1 MLSGEFST
9 VYSSRASQLTT
20 SSTAEQLVEQAA
32 KDGSMVRE
40 EWPRALRF
48 ILPRLQDIVHNHFLI
63 PSTPAPHPEPARDRS
78 STPSKPENPGE
89 SIVTDKENAPPA
101 GASDEGSA
109 LQKADGDAQASDRIL
124 PPELHELYT
133 SIVLNLNKNFP
144 DHAPHTLQRLAELVM
159 SPKAH
164 YRFLPPY
171 LRALDRVVSVSST
184 TTVFPLPQS
193 SVPSSGTTIL
203 NGVTPGSAN
212 MSSPSLGSSPN
223 LGSDDSLGGALLT
236 PIPWLRAENDRSGN
250 SGSELVSEST
260 EMVDGPNGAG
270 RIETVSVV
278 NGVLGTTT
286 SAPASASSSSSPT
299 DTASD
304 NPPSTSNTA
313 NATTTATAPDA
324 LRDTGPITQGE
335 LLRQEQEAGIVTVAA
350 GGASSTSSRPV
361 TRSSGLLS
369 SSQQSH
375 PPDQQQSE
383 PHAEGGQPPTV
394 EEAEAPHAR
403 GPDVI
408 GMEDMGPQQGGGLAR
423 GIDLEAAVGRPAPH
437 PERSGESGKEEG
449 EAQGG
454 REEEMRDA
462 DDDDQDGESAKPSA
476 APKETSAPATQAEKS
491 DSHGSSA
498 AAAQQPVV
506 PDAAAATTDVD
517 ADDDWEMLPREEEE
531 EEEGVEAMELDKEKE
546 TDQKDDAKTA
556 QAETEEKESSSSS
569 TSTSKRKRESEND
582 DTDGDGA
589 ATADKTTWQEGQGKS
604 ADAETKAETEAEAEV
619 GAGDASQQQ
628 QQEEEEEEEGQ
639 GEQAS
644 SDADA
649 DNNNKKKRKGRCGVA

>member
-48 ILPRLQDIVHNHFLI
+48 ILPRLQDVCDSEQSSDESLPRRVLTITQIVHNHFLI

-335 LLRQEQEAGIVTVAA
+335 LLRQEQEAGIVT
-350 GGASSTSSRPV
+350 
-361 TRSSGLLS
+361 
-369 SSQQSH
+369 
-375 PPDQQQSE
+375 
-383 PHAEGGQPPTV
+383 PPTV

-476 APKETSAPATQAEKS
+476 APKETSAPATQAE
-491 DSHGSSA
+491 
-498 AAAQQPVV
+498 
-506 PDAAAATTDVD
+506 
-517 ADDDWEMLPREEEE
+517 
-531 EEEGVEAMELDKEKE
+531 
-546 TDQKDDAKTA
+546 
-556 QAETEEKESSSSS
+556 
-569 TSTSKRKRESEND
+569 
-582 DTDGDGA
+582 
-589 ATADKTTWQEGQGKS
+589 
-604 ADAETKAETEAEAEV
+604 
-619 GAGDASQQQ
+619 
-628 QQEEEEEEEGQ
+628 
-639 GEQAS
+639 
-644 SDADA
+644 
-649 DNNNKKKRKGRCGVA
+649 